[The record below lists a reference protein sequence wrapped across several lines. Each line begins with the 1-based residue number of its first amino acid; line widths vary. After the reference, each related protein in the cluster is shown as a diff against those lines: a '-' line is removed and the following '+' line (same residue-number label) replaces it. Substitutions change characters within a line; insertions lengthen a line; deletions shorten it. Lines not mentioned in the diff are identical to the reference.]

1 MEFKILNLDFF
12 LMLQAFKHQGV
23 VEKYE
28 QPIRGMDVQN
38 MLNLLQENN
47 MQNFYPR
54 KEWVRRID
62 RDWIINVSLYS

>member
-1 MEFKILNLDFF
+1 
-12 LMLQAFKHQGV
+12 MLQAFKHQGV

-47 MQNFYPR
+47 MQNFYPKKR
-54 KEWVRRID
+54 MGEK
-62 RDWIINVSLYS
+62 N